1 MSRSDN
7 KQNKKEVPARR
18 VTRLQSTSQT
28 EFIQLDS
35 SGKPPNLSKTGKP
48 SSSEEDESF
57 QTSDE
62 ESFQST
68 KLESTFTHDS
78 DESVEIDD
86 QELINKIDRKINSEV
101 NITTD
106 QTDKE
111 KIQNYKKI
119 INNYRI
125 YIIELCKKSK
135 GQVDDL
141 NTTITDNETNIQIL
155 QEKIDELQERIN
167 ELMMDITA
175 KDAILAIPVF
185 SGDPKELETFIHT
198 CDLYNQLIDA
208 DHRATLLLVIKAK
221 VRGEALSKVA
231 PLEAYNTWALLKNA
245 LKTKIK
251 KPMSFEFAQE
261 DLSKA
266 FQKKDESVEDYAK
279 RFRSKLHKLNEASR
293 AMGANDAERAILQTA
308 NEKLAI
314 SKFEQNIRDN
324 TVRILVSASAKTT
337 LDESIQIAL
346 HKELMEKHKNIKN
359 CGFCGLA
366 NHSEETCRKKK
377 ASENQSKSQRP
388 NTSFQFKKLSSSS
401 QKEENKDKNTNN
413 DSNDHNKKSSFK
425 NPNNG
430 NNSKNN
436 QKNVRFV
443 EEPEAVTLQEA
454 LDEEEDANA
463 SKN

>member
-1 MSRSDN
+1 MSKS
-7 KQNKKEVPARR
+7 KKEVPAPR
-18 VTRLQSTSQT
+18 VTRSQSTSQT
-28 EFIQLDS
+28 DFIKLDQ
-35 SGKPPNLSKTGKP
+35 SGRPPDFPKPKKRTTTP
-48 SSSEEDESF
+48 SEDERIS
-57 QTSDE
+57 SDE
-62 ESFQST
+62 DSFQSS
-68 KLESTFTHDS
+68 KLESTFTNDP
-78 DESVEIDD
+78 DESVDIDD
-86 QELINKIDRKINSEV
+86 QELIGQIDRKVNAGI
-101 NITTD
+101 NITAE

-125 YIIELCKKSK
+125 HIIELHRKRKD
-135 GQVDDL
+135 QVDDL
-141 NTTITDNETNIQIL
+141 NSTITDHESINKIL

-167 ELMMDITA
+167 KLKMEITA

-185 SGDPKELETFIHT
+185 SGDTKELDTFIHT

-208 DHRATLLLVIKAK
+208 DHRATLLLIIKAK

-231 PLEAYNTWALLKNA
+231 PLDAYNTWALLKNE

-279 RFRSKLHKLNEASR
+279 RFRSKLHKLNETSR
-293 AMGANDAERAILQTA
+293 AMAANDAEKAILQMA

-324 TVRILVSASAKTT
+324 TIRILVSASAKTT

-366 NHSEETCRKKK
+366 NHSEET
-377 ASENQSKSQRP
+377 
-388 NTSFQFKKLSSSS
+388 
-401 QKEENKDKNTNN
+401 
-413 DSNDHNKKSSFK
+413 
-425 NPNNG
+425 
-430 NNSKNN
+430 
-436 QKNVRFV
+436 
-443 EEPEAVTLQEA
+443 
-454 LDEEEDANA
+454 
-463 SKN
+463 